1 MFTQKTVEHAKEF
14 LKDSNFEFLKLVS
27 ESNGNKKAIFEVKCK
42 KCGAIR
48 RTNLSNLKRFGCD
61 HCAHLYKMPQS
72 APKTQEQFI
81 KEASY
86 VHNNFYDYFFHALI
100 ILAYS
105 RYILLLLISLL
116 YSILK
121 TTLVIISYAREW
133 L

>member
-72 APKTQEQFI
+72 APKTQ
-81 KEASY
+81 
-86 VHNNFYDYFFHALI
+86 
-100 ILAYS
+100 
-105 RYILLLLISLL
+105 
-116 YSILK
+116 
-121 TTLVIISYAREW
+121 
-133 L
+133 